1 MRIRKRLWKI
11 ICQKHGL
18 PHQQH
23 TRRFSHRQVLPYN
36 DKKPEQNAM
45 ICIDSQLCP
54 VRIHRYVSVAKIKHH
69 RFIRFQ
75 MIFNL
80 LHRATGK
87 TFCRCPKPCP
97 EYRNQ
102 HITPLTE
109 LAIQRLLWRTSHTG
123 GRIFFP
129 SQWKKHAFSLRCVMT
144 IPLRQSLHNLCSKT
158 VIYSFTAIRYTFLF
172 VLSSLSILSGSSI

>member
-1 MRIRKRLWKI
+1 MPYLLRTFDIPLVFPTASCPYPSVCLCRKNKA
-11 ICQKHGL
+11 
-18 PHQQH
+18 
-23 TRRFSHRQVLPYN
+23 S
-36 DKKPEQNAM
+36 
-45 ICIDSQLCP
+45 
-54 VRIHRYVSVAKIKHH
+54 

-129 SQWKKHAFSLRCVMT
+129 SQWKKHAFSLRCVMA
-144 IPLRQSLHNLCSKT
+144 IPLRQSLHNLCSFLRT
-158 VIYSFTAIRYTFLF
+158 SDGEAIITLYTLLYMTFSTSHGEKLTDF
-172 VLSSLSILSGSSI
+172 NSA